1 MSIKIKLDPVL
12 AYYANSQQSPE
23 VDGKTVSDC
32 LDNLARRFPE
42 LKRVTFTE
50 DGKLAISIAIYLNGK
65 VVQPD
70 RMNKPVRDGDEL
82 SIVISS
88 GG

>member
-1 MSIKIKLDPVL
+1 MSIKVKLDPVL
-12 AYYANSQQSPE
+12 AYYANNQQSPE
-23 VDGKTVSDC
+23 ANGKTVGDC
-32 LDNLARRFPE
+32 LDNLIQRFPE
-42 LKRVTFTE
+42 LKRVTFTQ

-65 VVQPD
+65 VIQND
-70 RMNKPVRDGDEL
+70 MMSKPVRDGDEL